1 MSHDSSAATSIDLT
15 MVTDIL
21 NEDANGISDSTRV
34 TLVGVGGG
42 SSSLKDDMSEDG
54 TDKNAPIASKQGAKV
69 KVVQFRAV
77 SGEEGEK
84 WVTSMNEWR
93 DYFLLQYGGS
103 QGI

>member
-21 NEDANGISDSTRV
+21 NEDANGTSDSTRV

-54 TDKNAPIASKQGAKV
+54 TDKNAPIASKQGTKA

-77 SGEEGEK
+77 SAEEGEK
-84 WVTSMNEWR
+84 WVASMNEWR
-93 DYFLLQYGGS
+93 DYFLLQYAGS